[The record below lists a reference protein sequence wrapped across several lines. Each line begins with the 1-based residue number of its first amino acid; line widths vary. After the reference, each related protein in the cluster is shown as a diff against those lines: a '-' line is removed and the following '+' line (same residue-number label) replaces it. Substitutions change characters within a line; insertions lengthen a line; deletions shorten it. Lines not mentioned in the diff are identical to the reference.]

1 MKPLLIMLFTIAVLL
16 SACSNTESNA
26 IKSFIPGTYIRSAE
40 HEFGAEHDTVI
51 ISLQNNSANEYKLVR
66 RWRYERVLDGKPIAP
81 EYKNTSTSAIFNAE
95 SKMLQETETANTYS
109 FDPKQKAMFAGT
121 TKYLKLK

>member
-1 MKPLLIMLFTIAVLL
+1 MKLLLIMLFAIIILL
-16 SACSNTESNA
+16 SSCSNAESDA
-26 IKSFIPGTYIRSAE
+26 IKDFIPGTYIRSAE

-51 ISLQNNSANEYKLVR
+51 ISLQNKSANEFKLIR
-66 RWRYERVLDGKPIAP
+66 KWKYERVLDGKPIQP
-81 EYKNTSTSAIFNAE
+81 EYKSTSTSAIFNNE
-95 SKMLQETETANTYS
+95 NKMLQERETADTYS